1 MNWDNDIYVNFDGH
15 TVNKNAFIVS
25 LNDLIDEIVLSGKEV
40 FVLSPIAIP
49 KKDLAS
55 TLPRLIKFSHLS
67 IDRALE
73 QTFISRYAYEKQ
85 FNSINLF
92 LTKRLDDHYIEIWR
106 DLCDTKKCYF
116 AKDNKM
122 FFSDA
127 THLAKNALIEL
138 KLTKKKVSD
147 ILTP

>member
-1 MNWDNDIYVNFDGH
+1 
-15 TVNKNAFIVS
+15 VNKKAFIVS
-25 LNDLIDEIVLSGKEV
+25 LNDLIDKITLSGKEV

-55 TLPRLIKFSHLS
+55 NLPRLIKFSHLS
-67 IDRALE
+67 IDQALE

-92 LTKRLDDHYIEIWR
+92 LTKRLGDHYIEIWR

-127 THLAKNALIEL
+127 THLATNALIEL
-138 KLTKKKVSD
+138 KLTKKKFQ
-147 ILTP
+147 IF